1 MLIGFSVSNF
11 KSFNDNQTISFLS
24 TKIARH
30 KEHIFQIEDKK
41 ILKSGLIFGAN
52 ASGKSN
58 LIKAIA
64 FSRKLILL
72 GIDKVDLTKK
82 NFRISTDSYKNPAV
96 FEYRLMIDDTEY
108 SYGVVVSYCKKE
120 VLAEWLVKIKS
131 DGSEEM
137 IFNREVD
144 KNDRSNVSSDK
155 VYDTQ
160 EENKRIEVYLED
172 FSENIS
178 DAFRKKTILSDIA
191 ERVNDQQNFFIEI
204 RKVYEWFKN
213 MTIIFPSSKY
223 NGINDIISNDK
234 KKNFFTTLLSYFDT
248 GIQGVE
254 GREKIFDFDKILN
267 SVPEE
272 VAEKVKVDISN
283 KVEKHPIM
291 MKVGEQIVLLK
302 KDKNGDIKYNKL
314 QLNHGNN
321 DDLFEYMDESDGT
334 RRLFDLIP
342 LLYTNKKRSVIFID
356 EIDRSL
362 HTNLTKKFMQ
372 LFYNLTKN
380 TSSQLIVTTHDS
392 NLLDLDLV
400 RQDEIW
406 FVERQQDHSS
416 KIYSLNKFKE
426 RFDKKIDKE
435 YLIGRYGAIPFFN
448 ESFLG
453 IGENFDE

>member
-131 DGSEEM
+131 DGSEEV

-204 RKVYEWFKN
+204 RKVY
-213 MTIIFPSSKY
+213 
-223 NGINDIISNDK
+223 
-234 KKNFFTTLLSYFDT
+234 DT
-248 GIQGVE
+248 P
-254 GREKIFDFDKILN
+254 D
-267 SVPEE
+267 
-272 VAEKVKVDISN
+272 
-283 KVEKHPIM
+283 
-291 MKVGEQIVLLK
+291 
-302 KDKNGDIKYNKL
+302 
-314 QLNHGNN
+314 
-321 DDLFEYMDESDGT
+321 
-334 RRLFDLIP
+334 
-342 LLYTNKKRSVIFID
+342 
-356 EIDRSL
+356 
-362 HTNLTKKFMQ
+362 
-372 LFYNLTKN
+372 
-380 TSSQLIVTTHDS
+380 
-392 NLLDLDLV
+392 
-400 RQDEIW
+400 
-406 FVERQQDHSS
+406 
-416 KIYSLNKFKE
+416 
-426 RFDKKIDKE
+426 
-435 YLIGRYGAIPFFN
+435 
-448 ESFLG
+448 
-453 IGENFDE
+453 